1 MITNIH
7 CDRYLYQFLYGWLVS
22 TLNRA
27 DNMLFGNDSPV
38 DSQKNR
44 TKRNKPKK
52 KKSHPYSQE
61 IILCHAMQSL
71 TGAYF
76 KVINRIYILTKY

>member
-1 MITNIH
+1 M
-7 CDRYLYQFLYGWLVS
+7 S

-27 DNMLFGNDSPV
+27 DNVLGIDSPV

-44 TKRNKPKK
+44 TKKNKPKK
-52 KKSHPYSQE
+52 KKTHPYSQE
-61 IILCHAMQSL
+61 IIMCHAMQSL

-76 KVINRIYILTKY
+76 KVTYFKTK

>member
-1 MITNIH
+1 M
-7 CDRYLYQFLYGWLVS
+7 S

-27 DNMLFGNDSPV
+27 DNVLLGSDSPV
-38 DSQKNR
+38 DNQKNR

-52 KKSHPYSQE
+52 KKAHPYSQE
-61 IILCHAMQSL
+61 IVMCHAMQSL

-76 KVINRIYILTKY
+76 KVTFVNVYCMIFVQ

>member
-1 MITNIH
+1 M
-7 CDRYLYQFLYGWLVS
+7 S

-27 DNMLFGNDSPV
+27 HNVLLGNETPD

-52 KKSHPYSQE
+52 KKTHPYSQE
-61 IILCHAMQSL
+61 IVMCHAMQSL

-76 KVINRIYILTKY
+76 KVIMFINYNNKI

>member
-1 MITNIH
+1 
-7 CDRYLYQFLYGWLVS
+7 VS

-27 DNMLFGNDSPV
+27 DNVLLGNDSLV

-52 KKSHPYSQE
+52 KKPHPYSQE
-61 IILCHAMQSL
+61 IVMCHAMQSL

-76 KVINRIYILTKY
+76 KVSEQKSHT

>member
-1 MITNIH
+1 M
-7 CDRYLYQFLYGWLVS
+7 S

-27 DNMLFGNDSPV
+27 DNVLLGSDSPV

-44 TKRNKPKK
+44 NKRNKPKK
-52 KKSHPYSQE
+52 KKTHPYTQE
-61 IILCHAMQSL
+61 IVMSHAMQSL

-76 KVINRIYILTKY
+76 KVTKNVLLKKHSSMLTLF

>member
-1 MITNIH
+1 M
-7 CDRYLYQFLYGWLVS
+7 YQFLYGWLVS

-27 DNMLFGNDSPV
+27 HNVLLGSDTPD

-52 KKSHPYSQE
+52 KKTHPYSQE
-61 IILCHAMQSL
+61 IVMCHAMQSL

-76 KVINRIYILTKY
+76 KVILIFYNNY

>member
-1 MITNIH
+1 M
-7 CDRYLYQFLYGWLVS
+7 S

-27 DNMLFGNDSPV
+27 DNVLLGSDSPV

-52 KKSHPYSQE
+52 KKTHPYSQE
-61 IILCHAMQSL
+61 IVMCHAMQSL

-76 KVINRIYILTKY
+76 KVTKFQTLNKKLIEDKYLDFLFCFLKF

>member
-1 MITNIH
+1 M
-7 CDRYLYQFLYGWLVS
+7 S

-27 DNMLFGNDSPV
+27 DNVFLGSESPV

-44 TKRNKPKK
+44 AKRNKIKK
-52 KKSHPYSQE
+52 KKTHPYSQE
-61 IILCHAMQSL
+61 IVMCHAMQSL

-76 KVINRIYILTKY
+76 KVKQESIILKI